1 MLEAADA
8 RAFLYF
14 PLLQFWLK
22 IYKLAENQKPI
33 GFFASVRRKAY
44 GRDDASLSL
53 GLSA

>member
-33 GFFASVRRKAY
+33 GFFCEREEK
-44 GRDDASLSL
+44 SLW
-53 GLSA
+53 A